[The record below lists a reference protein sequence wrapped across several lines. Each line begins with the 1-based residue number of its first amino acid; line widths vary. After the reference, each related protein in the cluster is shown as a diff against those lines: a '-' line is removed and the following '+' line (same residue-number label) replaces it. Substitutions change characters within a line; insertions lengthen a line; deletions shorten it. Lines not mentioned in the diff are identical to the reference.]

1 MFDKL
6 RTAFSNVAKNLGE
19 KELNEDDIDGVLFD
33 LEVSLLESDVASEVI
48 NSIKDDLKG
57 RLVSSRVDKSEVS
70 AFVRS
75 GLIRL
80 ISGMFDDAG
89 TVDVLEEIRAKKE
102 SPDPYIVL
110 FVGINGTGKTTT
122 VAKVA
127 HLLKNSK
134 LSVAVAASDTF
145 RAGAIEQIKE
155 HMNRLHLKIIAQNY
169 GADPAAVARDAVLYA
184 RSHKIDCILIDT
196 AGRMQ
201 TSKNLMEQIVKITN
215 VVRPDLTVFV
225 GDSLAGNDTVN
236 QAREFHNHV
245 KFNASILT
253 KSDADARGGAAL
265 SIVKVTSTPVIFVGV
280 GQEYGDLAPFDK
292 DVFLKTVFGSLDG
305 VDLEAALPERA
316 PAGAGDAMGQAPG
329 EEARQEPAAEPDAGN
344 VPEPEAGSPEEP
356 IAAETPVTKAEP
368 EPMAEP
374 PEEPTAPEAP
384 DAPEEPDT
392 EAEPEPEPMAE
403 PTEEPTA
410 EKPDTKDGL
419 VGEIGGIPK
428 AAEAEIRE
436 QAVAESPQVREE
448 AEPKKQKAAES
459 EDDPFEGI
467 STADIVLYS
476 DLYDVAPPEDDRR
489 AALLADKV
497 RRWISDNR
505 PAPDGAPKP
514 QNVDLKESSTEE
526 PQKDD
531 LKEPEKAKKKKGL
544 FGRFR

>member
-48 NSIKDDLKG
+48 NSIKDDLKD

-102 SPDPYIVL
+102 SPDPYIIL

-356 IAAETPVTKAEP
+356 IAAETPVTKVEP

-384 DAPEEPDT
+384 DAPDRTPKQNQSQN
-392 EAEPEPEPMAE
+392 PWRNPQRSR
-403 PTEEPTA
+403 
-410 EKPDTKDGL
+410 L
-419 VGEIGGIPK
+419 QRSRIPK
-428 AAEAEIRE
+428 TGLWARSAAYRRQPRRRPGSRLLQNPRRCEKR
-436 QAVAESPQVREE
+436 QSP
-448 AEPKKQKAAES
+448 K
-459 EDDPFEGI
+459 
-467 STADIVLYS
+467 
-476 DLYDVAPPEDDRR
+476 
-489 AALLADKV
+489 
-497 RRWISDNR
+497 NR
-505 PAPDGAPKP
+505 KP
-514 QNVDLKESSTEE
+514 QNQRAIPLRESA
-526 PQKDD
+526 PQT
-531 LKEPEKAKKKKGL
+531 LSCTLIFTMSPHQRMTAGPPCLQTRSEGGYQTTGPL
-544 FGRFR
+544 QTGRQSHKMSI